1 MTQMPPDAQKSPDG
15 NYWWDGSDWQP
26 VQGAAAAGAA
36 SATAGAAD
44 AAAGAAPSEEQ
55 MKSEIAQLTSE
66 EQIQEHHKP
75 WLEVSLDRSADDLA
89 EAQPSAVL
97 QEETA

>member
-1 MTQMPPDAQKSPDG
+1 MTQMPPDAQKSDDG
-15 NYWWDGSDWQP
+15 NYWWDGSQWQP
-26 VQGAAAAGAA
+26 VQGAAAAGADA
-36 SATAGAAD
+36 AAGAA
-44 AAAGAAPSEEQ
+44 AGAAGAAPSEEQ

-89 EAQPSAVL
+89 EAEPSAVL